1 MKKQE
6 TFSIRFFARKGKSV
20 KTDESPLSMRITV
33 NGERIEMSLS
43 RYVIDHLWHEKL
55 QKCEGNSKEAKA
67 INGFIEATTFR
78 LNDIRQRLIIEGKVI
93 SADLIKTRYKGLP
106 DADEIHKPTILE
118 LYEIHNNKLK
128 ELIDIDIAEAT
139 HKRHRTSKSHVA
151 AFIKYQYGKDDLDL
165 DQIDYKFLTDYEHY
179 FKVVRKCNH
188 NSTMKYIKNLGKVI
202 RGGLAE
208 GFMTKNPFDKFRL
221 TYKTVQ
227 RDILI
232 ILFLLG
238 S

>member
-43 RYVIDHLWHEKL
+43 RYVIDRLWHEKL

-78 LNDIRQRLIIEGKVI
+78 LNDIRQRLIIEGRAI

-106 DADEIHKPTILE
+106 DGDEIHKPTILE
-118 LYEIHNNKLK
+118 LYDIHNSKLK
-128 ELIDIDIAEAT
+128 ELIDIDVAQAT
-139 HKRHRTSKSHVA
+139 YKRHNTSRSHVA
-151 AFIKYQYGKDDLDL
+151 TFIKYQFGKDDLEL
-165 DQIDYKFLTDYEHY
+165 DRIDYKFLNDYEHY
-179 FKVVRKCNH
+179 WKKR
-188 NSTMKYIKNLGKVI
+188 
-202 RGGLAE
+202 
-208 GFMTKNPFDKFRL
+208 
-221 TYKTVQ
+221 
-227 RDILI
+227 
-232 ILFLLG
+232 
-238 S
+238 